1 MSDMVLTWYLE
12 MNKTYKYT
20 YNVRLLYTISIQCTP
35 TQKEY
40 LYDTH
45 DEIESR
51 TKKLEE
57 HVERNYLNL
66 LRWIMMARASH
77 RLFLAGAVI
86 YIVYMTIYMTG

>member
-1 MSDMVLTWYLE
+1 

-51 TKKLEE
+51 TNKLEE
-57 HVERNYLNL
+57 HVKRNYLNL
-66 LRWIMMARASH
+66 LRCNDGNGSSQIVFVRCCNLH
-77 RLFLAGAVI
+77 CLHDNLHDRL
-86 YIVYMTIYMTG
+86 IV